1 MTKDFLI
8 GRRSTL
14 FAMDFAYKNMEC
26 AYEICLSVFSA
37 YLKSFEHVMSH
48 VIGAS
53 SL

>member
-26 AYEICLSVFSA
+26 AYEICLYIFSA
-37 YLKSFEHVMSH
+37 YFRSFEHVISQ
-48 VIGAS
+48 VSGAS
-53 SL
+53 